1 MRRSIRYSLQLQFLA
16 VAVSL
21 LLVAGLSHGP
31 VLPLLEDAWQLL
43 CRGDRPVLACTR
55 PDLAALWS
63 LLTISL
69 LLVLLV
75 NSLLASILVRRR
87 ARELQLEL
95 LAVQKGQ
102 RDKLSGDAPY
112 ELRGLVQQI
121 NRVLTARPPA
131 CEPRLQD
138 AGLTTTAT
146 RDVPNINTAAQQP
159 EPLTAPPHRLD
170 EPTSDAPLPG
180 RLPGHLPE
188 PSGRKAEPAPVPPA
202 TGSSPTGTDETRP
215 LCKRAPNREPG
226 KPGAKAEPPPTRK
239 SVPPAGGE
247 EVPDKG
253 SLPVQQIQ
261 TQIEL
266 MKRRYSGK
274 RFELISDLDDGFSW
288 PTRAADLDEVLG
300 NLLDNAGR
308 WSHAQV
314 NIYLASK
321 SNVLALEVTDDGP
334 GVSPEQLD
342 HLGTP
347 GLTLNHASAGK
358 GLGLATVRYIV
369 GQYGGGLAFSL
380 SRLGGLEVLATL
392 PATRPALH
400 KLGDELR
407 KGKDNESR
415 VH

>member
-16 VAVSL
+16 VAVLVL
-21 LLVAGLSHGP
+21 LLAGFGYGS
-31 VLPLLEDAWQLL
+31 VLPLLEDAWSAL
-43 CRGDRPVLACTR
+43 CRGERPALACTR
-55 PDLAALWS
+55 PDLAAFWTLN
-63 LLTISL
+63 IVGL
-69 LLVLLV
+69 LLAVV
-75 NSLLASILVRRR
+75 TGSLLASVLVRRR
-87 ARELQLEL
+87 ARDLQLEL
-95 LAVQKGQ
+95 LAVQKGH

-138 AGLTTTAT
+138 ASLSPAAHDSPTAPAT
-146 RDVPNINTAAQQP
+146 PADLQP
-159 EPLTAPPHRLD
+159 EALTAPPHRLE
-170 EPTSDAPLPG
+170 EPVSDPLPPA
-180 RLPGHLPE
+180 RKPTLSPPKPT
-188 PSGRKAEPAPVPPA
+188 PSRTRKATADMTSA
-202 TGSSPTGTDETRP
+202 DETRP
-215 LCKRAPNREPG
+215 LYQRSASTVTALPAAGPG
-226 KPGAKAEPPPTRK
+226 SGGTPKQ
-239 SVPPAGGE
+239 PAGAEG
-247 EVPDKG
+247 VPDKR
-253 SLPVQQIQ
+253 SLPVKQIQ
-261 TQIEL
+261 AQIEL

-274 RFELISDLDDGFSW
+274 QFELISDLDDGFSW

-308 WSHAQV
+308 WAQAQV
-314 NIYLASK
+314 NVYLASK

-334 GVSPEQLD
+334 GVTPEQLD

-347 GLTLNHASAGK
+347 GLTLNHTAAGK
-358 GLGLATVRYIV
+358 GLGLATVRYII

-400 KLGDELR
+400 SLGDELR
-407 KGKDNESR
+407 QGKDSGNR